1 MASAVPMHSHVDYR
15 LQIGKEIY
23 VSLDLH
29 EPWRK
34 KKRADHPEIGGRV
47 EDPGN
52 KVNTVIKYSKDV
64 MSNGIIS
71 LGNEAVNP
79 FLVCLLWF
87 EPTRMHYQSPSSKT
101 RRRFPA
107 TVFVCF

>member
-1 MASAVPMHSHVDYR
+1 MSH
-15 LQIGKEIY
+15 GE
-23 VSLDLH
+23 
-29 EPWRK
+29 K